1 MVTLKRKS
9 MQSIKK
15 MFGTV
20 QEMVDIFKD
29 LKKLH
34 FLYLKKSKMK
44 TINQKYTHVIKIQKE
59 NEK

>member
-1 MVTLKRKS
+1 

-44 TINQKYTHVIKIQKE
+44 TINKKYTHVIKIQKE